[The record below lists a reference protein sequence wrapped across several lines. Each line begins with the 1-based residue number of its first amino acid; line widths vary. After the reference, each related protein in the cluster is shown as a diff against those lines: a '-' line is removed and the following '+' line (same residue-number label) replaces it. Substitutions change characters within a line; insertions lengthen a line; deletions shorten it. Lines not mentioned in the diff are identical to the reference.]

1 MATSKKKTT
10 KKSTSAVKTG
20 WGGGSKKAW
29 TPPVIIKKPRFT
41 PEEGWTP
48 QFENVFDF
56 VVNGKGHGAV
66 NAVAGSGKTTCLVE
80 IAFRYKEAFP
90 NHSIVAI
97 AFNKSIREELLTRMP
112 NGCSSHTTH
121 SAGFKSVCR
130 VWGNGKAYGFDL
142 QGSKGFYVQ
151 SLAENAL
158 GYEKEKEDDRDA
170 LMQAVS
176 VSKTRLA
183 ETIDDV
189 IEVMDYWNIDTT
201 YPKEE
206 FAKHVIS
213 VMDQM
218 KKKPGVGADHKM
230 AITYDDQ
237 VWLPIVNNWTP
248 NELFDLVLI
257 DEGQDLSPART
268 AIAKS
273 LLKPGGRIIVAGD
286 RNQAIYGW
294 AGADIHALPSII
306 KDLNATELP
315 LTCSF
320 RCAKSIVREAQKYNP
335 AITARPN
342 APEGKIETISAK
354 EMIQFVKSGDA
365 ILSRTNAPLI
375 RIFFR
380 LAKQG
385 TKVRLLGRD
394 FASTIGTRIKAWQK
408 KAKKNNKKFT
418 CDDLLD
424 KNSEWLEEQIKYLKK
439 KKMSTDRA
447 VDEAD
452 TISSLCDDLSNGLNT
467 EASVKEVVDRVNTI
481 FSADEEPGGTDGRS
495 CVTLSSTHKFKGLE
509 REKCYLLWDTYRPTD
524 NEEECNVA
532 YVAISRAKTH
542 LSYVKGKL
550 IG

>member
-1 MATSKKKTT
+1 MAAKKKTT
-10 KKSTSAVKTG
+10 AKKPTNS
-20 WGGGSKKAW
+20 WGGKKAW
-29 TPPVIIKKPRFT
+29 TPPVIIKKPRWS
-41 PEEGWTP
+41 PPNNKWLD
-48 QFENVFDF
+48 QFETVFDF

-66 NAVAGSGKTTCLVE
+66 NAVAGSGKTTALVE

-90 NHSIVAI
+90 YNTVVAI
-97 AFNKSIREELLTRMP
+97 AFNKSIREELTTRTP
-112 NGCSSHTTH
+112 DGTICHTTH

-158 GYEKEKEDDRDA
+158 GSGKEKEDDRDA

-176 VSKTRLA
+176 LCKTRLA
-183 ETIDDV
+183 ENIDDV

-201 YPKEE
+201 YPKKE
-206 FAKHVIS
+206 FAEHVIS
-213 VMDQM
+213 IMGQM
-218 KKKPGVGADHKM
+218 KSRPGVGADHKM

-237 VWLPIVNNWTP
+237 VWLPTVNNWAP

-286 RNQAIYGW
+286 KKQAIYGW
-294 AGADIHALPSII
+294 AGADIHALPNII
-306 KDLNATELP
+306 EELDATELP

-320 RCAKSIVREAQKYNP
+320 RCARSIIREAQQYNP
-335 AITARPN
+335 EITARVD
-342 APEGKIETISAK
+342 APEGKVDKISPK
-354 EMIQFVKSGDA
+354 EMLQFVKAGDA

-385 TKVRLLGRD
+385 VKVRMLGRD
-394 FASTIGTRIKAWQK
+394 FAASIGTRVKAWQK
-408 KAKKNNKKFT
+408 KAKKAGTKFT

-424 KNSEWLEEQIKYLKK
+424 KNSEWLDEQVKYLKK
-439 KKMSTDRA
+439 KKMSIDRA

-452 TISSLCDDLSNGLNT
+452 TISSLCEDLDVSLGS
-467 EASVKEVVDRVNTI
+467 EASVKEVIERINTI
-481 FSADEEPGGTDGRS
+481 FSADEEPGGTDGKS

-509 REKCYLLWDTYRPTD
+509 RDRIFLLWDTYRPND
-524 NEEECNVA
+524 NEEENNVA
-532 YVAISRAKTH
+532 YVAVSRAKSY
-542 LSYVKGKL
+542 LAYVKGKL
-550 IG
+550 AA